1 MLVDNIVTT
10 NLHHGTC
17 IALQNGKFHEGK
29 KVPKCGLKSTIF
41 HQLLETM
48 QCRKLF
54 KQFLVTKF
62 LVVLE
67 PQGIHPKQQM
77 QCNMSQDVEFRLP
90 LCPDTSTQCEIG
102 KICSILNLLRNKIW
116 LIGIG
121 CRCQVPPAWVVATC
135 PHLIRPQVAYK
146 SLFGLRIDRIDM
158 KLVRF
163 A

>member
-90 LCPDTSTQCEIG
+90 LCPDTST
-102 KICSILNLLRNKIW
+102 
-116 LIGIG
+116 
-121 CRCQVPPAWVVATC
+121 
-135 PHLIRPQVAYK
+135 
-146 SLFGLRIDRIDM
+146 
-158 KLVRF
+158 
-163 A
+163 